1 MKKITSLLLL
11 FVSTVFYA
19 QSNGITYQAIIYNP
33 NGEVTPG
40 YNNANSPLANKSVC
54 LQFSIIDAASQTE
67 YQEKITTTT
76 DEFGMVNLVIG
87 TGIQTGGYAT
97 SFSAIYWS
105 VTLKSLKVALDS
117 NGQCSNFLE
126 ISNQPFNSVP
136 FAFAANSAENVTG
149 VVPIENGGTNATTVL
164 GAKTNLGLQ
173 NVDNTR
179 DIDKPISTATQ
190 AALNLKEDLSNKSN
204 SFATDAASTTKY
216 PSVKAVKDYVDVS
229 INLGGTA
236 LTSEATIRAAAD
248 TALTNNLAAEI
259 ANRTNAD
266 ASINNNL
273 ALEITNRTNADLLK
287 EDLVNKSSNVNTDG
301 ASTTKYPTVKAI
313 KTYVDASDSATS
325 NALAA
330 ETASRIAAD
339 NTLTANLSAEVN
351 RANATDNTLTSNML
365 SEFIRATGAENT
377 LTTNLA
383 AEVTNRTNA
392 DLLKENLSNKSN
404 NVTTDGT
411 STTKYPTV
419 KSVKDYVDAS
429 TTAGTTA
436 VTNEAT
442 IRAAADTTLQTNIT
456 TLGSTVT
463 ANATTAAAATALKE
477 NSANKSTD
485 VTLADATNTKFPTE
499 LAVKTFV
506 NASAASATTALTN
519 EATIRATA
527 DTTLQTNITTLGST
541 VTANATTAAA
551 ATALK
556 ENSANKSTDVTLAD
570 TTNTKFPTE
579 LAVKTYVN
587 DQITAN
593 NATLPGMVTSLGSIN
608 SSSSANG
615 ATITSGQLRLAPAD
629 VTNGGIVTTS
639 AQSFAGTKTFSEG
652 LRVENKPFLP
662 TKLTLAQINSLTGV
676 EEGMVVY
683 NTDTRKLQVFS
694 VGNTDITNELF
705 SGNFSSGR
713 DNITQS
719 FVPQVSG
726 LVYAIQFYAKKA
738 ISAMGMTPHL
748 MVDYLSGSDFLDLPS
763 LTTTGE
769 WVTINLSASLTVV
782 AGTTYNFNVWS
793 APLCTGDL
801 LLGSNNNYSAGS
813 IINSNSGCGT
823 VGALNGDDLMFRVLV
838 TPTSTSA
845 YWLNLN

>member
-19 QSNGITYQAIIYNP
+19 QSSGITYQAIIYNP

-97 SFSAIYWS
+97 SFSAIFWS

-179 DIDKPISTATQ
+179 DLDKPISTATQ
-190 AALNLKEDLSNKSN
+190 AALNLKENLSNKSN
-204 SFATDAASTTKY
+204 SVATDATSTVKY

-236 LTSEATIRAAAD
+236 LTNEATIRAAAD
-248 TALTNNLAAEI
+248 TALTNDLAAEI

-287 EDLVNKSSNVNTDG
+287 EDLVNKSNNVNTDG

-383 AEVTNRTNA
+383 TEVTNRTNA

-541 VTANATTAAA
+541 VTANATTAAT

-570 TTNTKFPTE
+570 ATNTKFPTE

-587 DQITAN
+587 NQITIANATNANLTGAVTSIGNATTVVTNANLTGVVTSTGNATAIANGAITNAMLANGAVANLSGTNTGDQTNITGNAATATTATNVSGIVAIANGGTGATSAAAALTNLGAAPIASPTFTGTVTAGTINAGELTANAAISSEITAN
-593 NATLPGMVTSLGSIN
+593 FTINNANSELYKGKVLICNPSGEITITFNNDLPLGFNCMILQKSADANKINFLGGTGVTMKNRNNYTATAGNYAI
-608 SSSSANG
+608 
-615 ATITSGQLRLAPAD
+615 ATIVNIG
-629 VTNGGIVTTS
+629 GGIIVT
-639 AQSFAGTKTFSEG
+639 AGDM
-652 LRVENKPFLP
+652 
-662 TKLTLAQINSLTGV
+662 Q
-676 EEGMVVY
+676 
-683 NTDTRKLQVFS
+683 
-694 VGNTDITNELF
+694 
-705 SGNFSSGR
+705 
-713 DNITQS
+713 
-719 FVPQVSG
+719 
-726 LVYAIQFYAKKA
+726 
-738 ISAMGMTPHL
+738 
-748 MVDYLSGSDFLDLPS
+748 
-763 LTTTGE
+763 
-769 WVTINLSASLTVV
+769 
-782 AGTTYNFNVWS
+782 
-793 APLCTGDL
+793 
-801 LLGSNNNYSAGS
+801 
-813 IINSNSGCGT
+813 
-823 VGALNGDDLMFRVLV
+823 
-838 TPTSTSA
+838 
-845 YWLNLN
+845 